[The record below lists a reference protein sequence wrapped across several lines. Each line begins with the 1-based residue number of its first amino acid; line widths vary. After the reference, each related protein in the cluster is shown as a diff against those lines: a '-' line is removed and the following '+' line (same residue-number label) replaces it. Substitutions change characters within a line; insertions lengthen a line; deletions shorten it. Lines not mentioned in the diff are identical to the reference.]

1 MREEMM
7 DYRQPKKRKPLDDS
21 NNVIEEKH
29 EDEEEEGGFEP
40 DHSSQATQ
48 PVDSPIDLSQ
58 LSTRSRR
65 PVDLTSR
72 SASESCLASSSQVGG
87 SSKKRRT
94 ERLLLPPPPLLE
106 HRSVSHAD
114 LAGYRA
120 PWLGAD
126 LVMAPSQSRQ
136 QATTAPSVPSN
147 RTERDLAET
156 LKFRCMSDSGLNP
169 PTGNFYNT
177 NNLQH
182 HQQPQFQQQHHH
194 HRQPEQS
201 NSRHHQS
208 ADADFYLRRTI
219 SETVLPSSK

>member
-1 MREEMM
+1 M

-29 EDEEEEGGFEP
+29 EDEEDQGQFEA
-40 DHSSQATQ
+40 DHSSQVTQ

-136 QATTAPSVPSN
+136 NTTTPSVPPN

-169 PTGNFYNT
+169 PAGSFYT

-182 HQQPQFQQQHHH
+182 HHQQQQQFQQQHHH
-194 HRQPEQS
+194 HPRQPEQS

-219 SETVLPSSK
+219 SETVLPSK